1 MSKSKAEM
9 AEPVTILAEG
19 ARLQGYLYTPE
30 TPSQRAVLL
39 HPATGVP
46 QSYYAKFAR
55 WLTVTHGAVVLTYDY
70 RDMGESATGRLQ
82 DARCDMADWGIKDQ
96 SAALDT
102 LIARYPAL
110 PVWVVG
116 HSLGGMFASWHD
128 RADRVER
135 VIAVAAGPAYFLKHP
150 PHFLPLVLLFWLVL
164 GPVTTWL
171 FGYTPGKH
179 SGIGADLPARVFWQW
194 RRWCLSKTFHQVDW
208 GRSMPVP
215 DFTRYKGEVTLVAIA
230 DDIMIPPP
238 RVRLLARYYPA
249 ASGIEYREIAPD
261 SIGASGIGHLR
272 VFSERCKAA
281 WPQIMAPN
289 THTAARKAA

>member
-1 MSKSKAEM
+1 MSKSKAET
-9 AEPVTILAEG
+9 AEPVSIHTDGAILK
-19 ARLQGYLYTPE
+19 GYMHMPE
-30 TPSQRAVLL
+30 TPPQRAIVI

-55 WLTVTHGAVVLTYDY
+55 WLTTTHGAVVLTYDY
-70 RDMGESATGRLQ
+70 RDMGLSALGPLK
-82 DARCDMADWGIKDQ
+82 DARSDMADWGLKDQ
-96 SAALDT
+96 SAALDL
-102 LIARYPAL
+102 LISRYPAL

-116 HSLGGMFASWHD
+116 HSLGGMFASWHE

-135 VIAVAAGPAYFLKHP
+135 VIAVAAGPAYFLNHP
-150 PHFLPLVLLFWLVL
+150 ARFLPLVLLFWLVL
-164 GPVTTWL
+164 GPVTTRL
-171 FGYTPGKH
+171 FGYLPGKH

-208 GRSMPVP
+208 GHSMPVP
-215 DFTRYKGEVTLVAIA
+215 DFSRYKGEATLVAIA
-230 DDIMIPPP
+230 DDVMIPPP

-249 ASGIEYREIAPD
+249 AARIEYREIEPE

-281 WPQIMAPN
+281 WPQIMAQN
-289 THTAARKAA
+289 AQAARKAA